1 MDKQTFLAQL
11 KAALSGLPKQEIKER
26 LTFYSEMI
34 DDRME
39 EGLSEE
45 EAVAQIGDADTLVA
59 QILDETP
66 VKKKM
71 KKEKKRNPV
80 STVLLWVGAPVWFP
94 ILLALLAVAV
104 SLWLSLWAIVVCLW
118 ASDGAIILCGPLS
131 IIAGIFLGCGGNWV
145 AGAVLIA
152 AGLCCSGIG
161 ILLFYPCKYATK
173 GMVCL
178 TKKMLTRHPKR
189 KQKEDTSL

>member
-1 MDKQTFLAQL
+1 MDKQTFLKQL

-26 LTFYSEMI
+26 LNFYSEMI

-66 VKKKM
+66 VKKKTQ
-71 KKEKKRNPV
+71 KEKKRNPV

-94 ILLALLAVAV
+94 ILLALLAVAFCI
-104 SLWLSLWAIVVCLW
+104 LLCLW
-118 ASDGAIILCGPLS
+118 VVVGCLWIAEACFVLCGPACIL
-131 IIAGIFLGCGGNWV
+131 AGFLFIFTDNGT
-145 AGAVLIA
+145 AGLAMIA
-152 AGLCCSGIG
+152 AGLFLIGIG
-161 ILLFYPCKYATK
+161 LVFYYPCKYAGK
-173 GMVCL
+173 GMAWL
-178 TKKMLTRHPKR
+178 TKKIFIRCSKK
-189 KQKEDTSL
+189 KQKEEKTL

>member
-11 KAALSGLPKQEIKER
+11 KASLSSLPKQEIKER

-66 VKKKM
+66 VKKKTQ
-71 KKEKKRNPV
+71 KEKKRNPV
-80 STVLLWVGAPVWFP
+80 STVLLWAGAPVWFP
-94 ILLALLAVAV
+94 ILLALLAVAFCI
-104 SLWLSLWAIVVCLW
+104 LLCLW
-118 ASDGAIILCGPLS
+118 VVVGCLWIAEAAFALCG
-131 IIAGIFLGCGGNWV
+131 IACIPVGLYFTFTGNRT
-145 AGAVLIA
+145 AGLAMIA
-152 AGLCCSGIG
+152 AGLFLIG
-161 ILLFYPCKYATK
+161 IALVFFYPCKYAGK
-173 GMVCL
+173 GMAWL
-178 TKKMLTRHPKR
+178 TKKIFIRRSKK
-189 KQKEDTSL
+189 KQKEEKTL